1 MNNYLENYDRDKE
14 KKNFEIIY
22 SVSLIVIEKKKIFK
36 DFKRL
41 SKRDFSL
48 LINYYD

>member
-14 KKNFEIIY
+14 KKIFEIIY
-22 SVSLIVIEKKKIFK
+22 SVSLIVIEKKFFK

-41 SKRDFSL
+41 SRRDFSL